1 MARGV
6 DRSDKGFRKLIV
18 WQRAHE
24 LVQMVYDATESFPGH
39 ERFGLISQIQ
49 RAAVSVPANI
59 VEGYALDTSAQFS
72 RHLFIARGSL
82 AEVEYYLILATD
94 LEYLTQQEYDLLEA
108 KRIEVAYLLSRLIT
122 SVKSKR

>member
-1 MARGV
+1 MVRGG
-6 DRSDKGFRKLIV
+6 DERKKGFRKLIV

-24 LVQMVYDATESFPGH
+24 LVQMVYDATKSFPNY
-39 ERFGLISQIQ
+39 ERFGLVSQMQ
-49 RAAVSVPANI
+49 RAVVSVPANI
-59 VEGYALDTSAQFS
+59 VEGYALDTSAQFA
-72 RHLFIARGSL
+72 RHLFIAQGSL

-94 LEYLTQQEYDLLEA
+94 LEYLTQEEYDLLEA

>member
-1 MARGV
+1 MVRGV